1 MDATGLATS
10 RTSDGGLGLTMNEPQ
25 TLATGSLLANE
36 LVDVL
41 ERGDVKALDR
51 LIEENPGVSGS
62 VIIDSNGDA
71 WRPLHL
77 YANAPG
83 HRPNPAQ
90 IVEALARTG
99 PTSMLQ

>member
-51 LIEENPGVSGS
+51 LIEENPG
-62 VIIDSNGDA
+62 
-71 WRPLHL
+71 
-77 YANAPG
+77 